1 MRRYSYFILAIFDLL
16 IRNPT
21 KVSTIYLIES
31 KYKKRLIV
39 NSFHKFSTKNMRVIS
54 YSNASCIIYYCYEH
68 KIARQIIDTENKKIF
83 DVFLVVMDNIWSI
96 SYDVNKR

>member
-1 MRRYSYFILAIFDLL
+1 MRWYSYFILAIFDLL

-39 NSFHKFSTKNMRVIS
+39 NSFHKFSTKNMRIIS
-54 YSNASCIIYYCYEH
+54 YSNASCIIYYCDEH